1 MHCYAEHFI
10 FVYCVT
16 LCNVYHLL
24 QLRMVSSAS
33 QKGTPPPLECS
44 REKCR
49 KLEGINGS
57 HYCQTWGHC
66 PALVYTNHHNRQS
79 QNQVIF
85 SRVET
90 YTNHHNRQS
99 QNYVIFAKSFC
110 DSIHHYMVSDISFQW
125 VWNDLGYRVQVDKLQ
140 EDAALQ
146 QKCKIAK
153 DAEILSACFQL
164 KEGFF
169 KTWNVKHTVPKN
181 TNSNHSIDILNVWRH
196 GYKL

>member
-1 MHCYAEHFI
+1 MSKSFEGW
-10 FVYCVT
+10 VLTGSLCVT
-16 LCNVYHLL
+16 LCNVYYVL

-66 PALVYTNHHNRQS
+66 PALVYTNHHNRRS

-85 SRVET
+85 SRVEIYT
-90 YTNHHNRQS
+90 NNHNRQSQNQVIFFKVEIYTNHHNRQS

-125 VWNDLGYRVQVDKLQ
+125 
-140 EDAALQ
+140 
-146 QKCKIAK
+146 I
-153 DAEILSACFQL
+153 
-164 KEGFF
+164 
-169 KTWNVKHTVPKN
+169 
-181 TNSNHSIDILNVWRH
+181 
-196 GYKL
+196 